1 MQLYRLPKAE
11 GIDDLTLAEA
21 PEPEPQ
27 RGQVKLRMRAWSLN
41 YRDLMVATGRYGVGG
56 TKPGLIPLSDGAGE
70 VVAVGPEVR
79 RARPGDRVCPTFMQG
94 WLGGEVMAEARQRA
108 LGGGIDG
115 VLAEYVLVDQ
125 EDLVHVPEHLSFE
138 EAATP
143 PCAAVTAWN
152 ALFGRR
158 VLRPGETVL
167 VLGSGGVSVFAL
179 QLALAAG
186 ARVIA
191 TSSSDA
197 KLARLRALGAAEGIN
212 YRETPEWQEAVRA
225 LTGGRG
231 ADHVV
236 EVGGAGTLPR
246 SIAAT
251 GGQVTLIGVLT
262 GGQIDPAPIMRRN
275 ITLRGIFV
283 GPREMFAAMNGA
295 IAQHRLR
302 PQIDKVFAFG
312 QAREADPASAGGGPC
327 RQGRDPRGLAGGRR
341 RTTVVCAQKARFPGH
356 FAFRT

>member
-1 MQLYRLPKAE
+1 MQVYRLPKAE
-11 GIDDLTLAEA
+11 GIDDLTLTEG
-21 PEPEPQ
+21 PEPEPR

-41 YRDLMVATGRYGVGG
+41 YRDLMVTTGRYGVGG

-79 RARPGDRVCPTFMQG
+79 RVRPGDRVCPTFMQG

-115 VLAEYVLVDQ
+115 VLAEYVVVDQ
-125 EDLVHVPEHLSFE
+125 EDLVPVPDHLSFE
-138 EAATP
+138 EAATL

-152 ALFGRR
+152 ALFGGRA
-158 VLRPGETVL
+158 LLPGETVL

-212 YRETPEWQEAVRA
+212 HRETPEWQEAVRT

-246 SIAAT
+246 SIAAARI
-251 GGQVTLIGVLT
+251 GGQVALIGVLT
-262 GGQIDPAPIMRRN
+262 GGQIDPAPMMRRN

-283 GPREMFAAMNGA
+283 GSREMFAAMNRA
-295 IAQHRLR
+295 IAQHRIR
-302 PQIDKVFAFG
+302 PQIDKVFAFA
-312 QAREADPASAGGGPC
+312 QAREAYCHLQAAGHVGKVVISA
-327 RQGRDPRGLAGGRR
+327 AW
-341 RTTVVCAQKARFPGH
+341 PGAAAH
-356 FAFRT
+356 DG